1 MQIDHHATAWG
12 GRRPG
17 AGRKPIPTDRRL
29 KRRTVYLTDQEWEAC
44 MCNCAIGMTPAEYI
58 RQIIHHAQQQRQHA
72 SPLSQDQ
79 SKEVE
84 PANI

>member
-1 MQIDHHATAWG
+1 MQTDHKRTGRG

-44 MCNCAIGMTPAEYI
+44 TCNCAIGMTPAEYI
-58 RQIIHHAQQQRQHA
+58 RQIIHHAQQQRQRA
-72 SPLSQDQ
+72 SPLTQDQ
-79 SKEVE
+79 AKEVQTH
-84 PANI
+84 NT